1 MHFEHILEALDCSLK
16 DTLQMLPWIL
26 GMYIIIE
33 LIENKVDLKKVKRLG
48 GRLGPLV
55 GSAMG
60 LIPQC
65 GFSVMTAKFY
75 EQKYITL
82 GTLFAV
88 FMATSDEALLIML
101 SHGNGK
107 GAVWV
112 LPMVAIKIL
121 LGIAVGYSVDGVLR
135 LFGKRQK
142 PMQMPETVDGVPT
155 TTREIFMQQYLQ
167 EKDVEVN
174 CSCGR
179 THTGNNPWKNYLLYP
194 FLHALKVAGFILLVN
209 FALEMIIHGVGGADV
224 FKAWM
229 QGNRYLQ
236 PIFTC
241 LVGLIPNCASSV
253 VLTQTFLE
261 GGITFGSCVA
271 GLCVNAGMGFVV
283 LLKNTRKWKRNL
295 GIIGVCYALS
305 VGFGLLLNFL
315 LPLCGLVV

>member
-1 MHFEHILEALDCSLK
+1 MHWEHILEALECSLK
-16 DTLQMLPWIL
+16 DTGMMIPWIL

-88 FMATSDEALLIML
+88 FMATSDEALIIML
-101 SHGNGK
+101 THGNGK
-107 GAVWV
+107 SAVWA
-112 LPMVAIKIL
+112 LPMIAVKVL
-121 LGIAVGYSVDGVLR
+121 VGVAVGYSVDGILR
-135 LFGKRQK
+135 LFGKKQK
-142 PMQMPETVDGVPT
+142 PMPMIEISNGAPT
-155 TTREIFMQQYLQ
+155 TTHDIFMQQYLQ
-167 EKDVEVN
+167 EKEVEVN

-194 FLHALKVAGFILLVN
+194 LLHALKVAAFILLVN
-209 FALEMIIHGVGGADV
+209 FVLELIIHGVGGEDV
-224 FKAWM
+224 FKNWM

-236 PIFTC
+236 PIFAC

-271 GLCVNAGMGFVV
+271 GLCANAGMGFVV
-283 LLKNTRKWKRNL
+283 LLKNARKWKRNL
-295 GIIGVCYALS
+295 AIVGVCYLLS
-305 VGFGLLLNFL
+305 VCVGMLVNLVTSLAGL
-315 LPLCGLVV
+315 GI

>member
-1 MHFEHILEALDCSLK
+1 MHWEHILEALICSLK
-16 DTLQMLPWIL
+16 DTGMMIPWIL

-48 GRLGPLV
+48 GKLGPLV

-88 FMATSDEALLIML
+88 FMATSDEALLIMI

-112 LPMVAIKIL
+112 LPMIAIKVL
-121 LGIAVGYSVDGVLR
+121 VGIAIGYSVDGVLR
-135 LFGKRQK
+135 LFGKKQST
-142 PMQMPETVDGVPT
+142 MEMPESVSGTPT
-155 TTREIFMQQYLQ
+155 TTHEIFMQQYLQ
-167 EKDVEVN
+167 EKEVEAN

-179 THTGNNPWKNYLLYP
+179 THKGNSPWKNYLLYP

-209 FALEMIIHGVGGADV
+209 FVLELIIHGVGGEEV
-224 FKAWM
+224 FKTWM
-229 QGNRYLQ
+229 QSTRYFQ
-236 PIFTC
+236 PVFTA

-253 VLTQTFLE
+253 VLTNTFLE
-261 GGITFGSCVA
+261 GGITFGSCIA
-271 GLCVNAGMGFVV
+271 GLCANAGMGFVI

-295 GIIGVCYALS
+295 SIVGVCYLLS
-305 VGFGLLLNFL
+305 VGVGLLVNVFTSLA
-315 LPLCGLVV
+315 GLGI